1 VSPDVQ
7 WKRLATL
14 VTIVFV
20 VLAASLAGISWHRAH
35 TPRHVLPILIPANPP
50 VRNPR

>member
-20 VLAASLAGISWHRAH
+20 VLVASLAWISWHRAH
-35 TPRHVLPILIPANPP
+35 TPRKVVPMLIPGNPP

>member
-1 VSPDVQ
+1 MNPDVQ

-14 VTIVFV
+14 VTIVLV
-20 VLAASLAGISWHRAH
+20 ILAASLAGISWHRAH
-35 TPRHVLPILIPANPP
+35 TPRKMVPMLIPGNPP

>member
-1 VSPDVQ
+1 VQ

-14 VTIVFV
+14 VTIVFA
-20 VLAASLAGISWHRAH
+20 VLAVSLSWISWHRAH
-35 TPRHVLPILIPANPP
+35 TPRKTVPILIPGNPP